1 MRVTTIDGGFRGR
14 RTSPPLSVIR
24 GGIGNLSTSVQ
35 NTEADGFNRRFTTF
49 DSVHTALRSAIAS
62 GQLGPGVAVELESEF
77 AALGAER
84 DVHRARLASLASP
97 AELMEWRSTADS
109 IVARADALAHATADT
124 IGFSTG
130 VRPWQIGVALVG
142 GALVFGGAAWWLS
155 QGSKRTRRR
164 R

>member
-14 RTSPPLSVIR
+14 RSPSLSVIR
-24 GGIGNLSTSVQ
+24 GGIGSLTSSVQ

-49 DSVHTALRSAIAS
+49 DSVHSALRTAISS
-62 GQLGPGVAVELESEF
+62 GQLGPTAALELEAEF
-77 AALGAER
+77 SVIGGER

-109 IVARADALAHATADT
+109 IVARADALAHSTADT

-142 GALVFGGAAWWLS
+142 GAIVFGGAAWWLS
-155 QGSKRTRRR
+155 RGSRRR
-164 R
+164 RRR